1 MNFQELQEEDN
12 NIDFISKWIRQ
23 NRQPE
28 EIFSTLALTLW
39 AEKNGFIS
47 VKGKRELQESAKKGN
62 CSEHTA
68 EQKAETQP
76 I

>member
-1 MNFQELQEEDN
+1 MNFQELQEVDN
-12 NIDFISKWIRQ
+12 NVEFISKWIRQ

-47 VKGKRELQESAKKGN
+47 VKGKREL
-62 CSEHTA
+62 
-68 EQKAETQP
+68 
-76 I
+76 